1 MNGPSHYRAAEDA
14 VAQRQGDVI
23 EWIKTPT
30 AEVELAVRL
39 AQAHATLANTAAAA
53 LGAMAADGHAIGP
66 QDITAWMQ
74 AVSADPHW
82 GEPDPLADVEVGD
95 PDPYPD
101 DLDNCCGA
109 TGPGLWVCGRPAEH
123 PGQHIAGSGP
133 KPHVKAVWPRLR
145 PGGSQ

>member
-1 MNGPSHYRAAEDA
+1 VNGPSHYRAAERLLSDA
-14 VAQRQGDVI
+14 SFSSPLG
-23 EWIKTPT
+23 P
-30 AEVELAVRL
+30 AVHAATLDRAL
-39 AQAHATLANTAAAA
+39 VHATLANTAAAA

-133 KPHVKAVWPRLR
+133 KPHVKAVWPRLS
-145 PGGSQ
+145 PGGSR